1 MITLKLL
8 GLWLKLT
15 GFTVLAVILEGV
27 LIRGFWWTVLA
38 IIVTVLVHIGLTVGI
53 WKEWRAERNGA
64 GTYQI
69 IHYTR
74 D

>member
-8 GLWLKLT
+8 GLWLKITCL
-15 GFTVLAVILEGV
+15 TVLAVILEGV
-27 LIRGFWWTVLA
+27 LVRGFWWTFLTVG
-38 IIVTVLVHIGLTVGI
+38 VTVLVYIGLTAGI

>member
-8 GLWLKLT
+8 GLWLKITGLT
-15 GFTVLAVILEGV
+15 ALAVILEGV
-27 LIRGFWWTVLA
+27 LIRGFWWNVLA
-38 IIVTVLVHIGLTVGI
+38 VGGTVVVYIGLTIGI
-53 WKEWRAERNGA
+53 WKEWHAERNGA
-64 GTYQI
+64 GTYQV

>member
-8 GLWLKLT
+8 GVWLKLT
-15 GFTVLAVILEGV
+15 GLTVLAVILEGV
-27 LIRGFWWTVLA
+27 LLRGFWWTFLA
-38 IIVTVLVHIGLTVGI
+38 VGVTCLAYIGLTVGI